1 MALSDAINAWV
12 EGHLAIKLV
21 PEVMTELY
29 VGPLPAV
36 LNWGPLEAVP
46 AITRQDGTALVADT
60 DFRWA
65 TTGQLWPL
73 LDLCTDNWDIVY
85 TAGYTVVPDGLQAAI
100 DQLALDIAADD
111 GLSAERL
118 GDYSYTL
125 IADHA
130 HRHLDL
136 LNHWKRLMA

>member
-1 MALSDAINAWV
+1 MALSDAIKAWV
-12 EGHLAIKLV
+12 EGHLAIKLI

-46 AITRQDGTALVADT
+46 AITRKDGTALVADT

-85 TAGYTVVPDGLQAAI
+85 TAGYAVVPDGLQAAI
-100 DQLALDIAADD
+100 DQITTDIEADT
-111 GLSAERL
+111 GIVSERL

-125 IADHA
+125 VEQSA

-136 LNHWKRLMA
+136 LNTWKRLMA

>member
-12 EGHLAIKLV
+12 EGHLAIKLI
-21 PEVMTELY
+21 PEIMTELY

-46 AITRQDGTALVADT
+46 AITRKDGTALVADT

-73 LDLCTDNWDIVY
+73 VDLCTDNWDIVY
-85 TAGYTVVPDGLQAAI
+85 TAGYAVVPDGLQAAI
-100 DQLALDIAADD
+100 DQISTDIEADE
-111 GLSAERL
+111 GIKSERI
-118 GDYSYTL
+118 GDYSYSL
-125 IADHA
+125 VAAYA